1 MRKMQVTL
9 RHSIKNFVVGWAIFV
24 LLSSGSAVQAQSGQA
39 VQAPTNSVSGVL
51 SRVTKVKGLK
61 LVSTAS
67 LQAPPD
73 TFCRANFGLPCYSPQ
88 QIQNAYGVTSLL
100 QAGYTG
106 AGQTI
111 IIIDSFGSPTIASDL
126 MTFDAAYGLPDPP
139 SFTVL
144 APLGTV
150 PFDPTN
156 GGQVGWAFETTLD
169 VEWAHSMAPGAN
181 IVLLTSPVS
190 ETEGV
195 QGMPEFLAL
204 EKYALKHHLGKIISQ
219 SWGATENT
227 LFDAAGQDVFEDF
240 EDFYKHAVE
249 EHVTVLASAGDGGS
263 SNVDVNG
270 NTYPFPTVIFPAS
283 SPYVT
288 AVGGTSLYADPAG
301 KHQYEIVWNDHY
313 IGGGGGGVSQ
323 QFPEPYY
330 QYSLPG
336 TVQTT
341 LNNYRGIPDVAYNAD
356 PNTAIL
362 IYVSFLGPQNAG
374 FYFIGGTSE
383 GSPQWAGII
392 ADANQLAGHALG
404 FLNPKLYA
412 IGAESDLFH
421 DITFGSNAFN
431 GFNGVPGY
439 IATPGWDL
447 ATGWGTPDLGKLV
460 SEMAKE

>member
-1 MRKMQVTL
+1 MRNMPVL
-9 RHSIKNFVVGWAIFV
+9 PHHPIWNLILSCVIVV
-24 LLSSGSAVQAQSGQA
+24 LLASGSTVQAQSI
-39 VQAPTNSVSGVL
+39 PTGPASPSAVSGIL
-51 SRVTKVKGLK
+51 SRVSKVKGVK
-61 LVSTAS
+61 LVSNSS

-73 TFCRANFGLPCYSPQ
+73 DFCLANFGIPCYSPQ
-88 QIQNAYGVTSLL
+88 QIQNAYGVASLL
-100 QAGYTG
+100 QAGYNG

-126 MTFDAAYGLPDPP
+126 KTFDADYGLPDPP
-139 SFTVL
+139 SFVVQ

-156 GGQVGWAFETTLD
+156 NDMVNWAFETTLD

-227 LFDAAGQDVFEDF
+227 LLDPAGQEVFEDF
-240 EDFYKHAVE
+240 EEFYKEAI
-249 EHVTVLASAGDGGS
+249 EHKVTILASTGDSGS
-263 SNVDVNG
+263 SNVDASG
-270 NTYPFPTVIFPAS
+270 KIYPFPTVIFPAS

-288 AVGGTSLYADPAG
+288 AVGGTSLYADESG
-301 KHQYEIVWNDHY
+301 KYQFEIVWNDHY

-323 QFPEPYY
+323 QFSEPFY
-330 QYSLPG
+330 QYGLP
-336 TVQTT
+336 TPVQAA
-341 LNNYRGIPDVAYNAD
+341 LNNHRGIPDVAYNAD

-362 IYVSFLGPQNAG
+362 VYTSFLGPTNTG
-374 FYFIGGTSE
+374 YFFIGGTSE
-383 GSPQWAGII
+383 GAPQWAGIV
-392 ADANQLAGHALG
+392 ADANQLAGHPLG
-404 FLNPKLYA
+404 FLNPKIYE
-412 IGAESDLFH
+412 IGEAASFFH

-431 GFNGVPGY
+431 GFSGVPGY
-439 IATPGWDL
+439 NATPGWDL
-447 ATGWGTPDLGKLV
+447 ATGWGTPDLGALV
-460 SEMAKE
+460 RELAKD